1 VSDPIQKPPREPTL
15 DRLRRLGLKN
25 TPGSDPTRQ
34 VFRGRRYYRE
44 QDENILG
51 RLNIP
56 DTNKTK

>member
-1 VSDPIQKPPREPTL
+1 MSDPTQKPPREPTR

-25 TPGSDPTRQ
+25 TPGPDPTRQ

-51 RLNIP
+51 RLNTP